1 MSLNRKQTS
10 YLRGLAHP
18 LPAVVSIGGS
28 GLTDAVMAELESTLE
43 YHELLKIKIAT
54 GNRDLRKKFV
64 QDICLSTS
72 AELVQQIGKVAVIF
86 RPSKK
91 HKIKIPA

>member
-18 LPAVVSIGGS
+18 LPSIVTIGGS

-43 YHELLKIKIAT
+43 HHELLKIKIAT
-54 GNRDLRKKFV
+54 DNRDLRKKFV
-64 QDICLSTS
+64 QDICSSTS

-86 RPSKK
+86 RPSDKG
-91 HKIKIPA
+91 KIKLPT

>member
-18 LPAVVSIGGS
+18 LPASVSIGGS
-28 GLTDAVMAELESTLE
+28 GLSDAVMAELESTLE
-43 YHELLKIKIAT
+43 HHELLKIKIAT
-54 GNRDLRKKFV
+54 DNRELRKKFV
-64 QDICLSTS
+64 QDICASTS

-86 RPSKK
+86 RASKK
-91 HKIKIPA
+91 RKIKLPS

>member
-18 LPAVVSIGGS
+18 LPANVSIGGS
-28 GLTDAVMAELESTLE
+28 GLTEAVMAELESTLDH
-43 YHELLKIKIAT
+43 HELLKIKIAT
-54 GNRDLRKKFV
+54 DNRDLRKKFV
-64 QDICLSTS
+64 QDICSSTS

-86 RPSKK
+86 RPSEK
-91 HKIKIPA
+91 HKIKLPG

>member
-1 MSLNRKQTS
+1 MSLNRLQTS

-18 LPAVVSIGGS
+18 LSAAVSIGAS
-28 GLTDAVMAELESTLE
+28 GLTDAVMSELESTLK
-43 YHELLKIKIAT
+43 YHELLKIRIAT
-54 GNRDLRKKFV
+54 DNRDLRKKLI
-64 QDICLSTS
+64 QDICSSTS

-91 HKIKIPA
+91 NKIKLPA